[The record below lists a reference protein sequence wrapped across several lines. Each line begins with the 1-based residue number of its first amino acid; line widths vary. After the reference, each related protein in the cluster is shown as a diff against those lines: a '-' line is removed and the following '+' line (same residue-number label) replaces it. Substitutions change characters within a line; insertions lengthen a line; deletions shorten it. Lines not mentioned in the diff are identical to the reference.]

1 MSASSDQKQN
11 KVYSISV
18 QLKKKKDLFFQHA
31 HSIFYTYSLS
41 IYLPSKTLKMLQ
53 NSTSEIKTNQR

>member
-18 QLKKKKDLFFQHA
+18 QLKKKDLFFQHA

-53 NSTSEIKTNQR
+53 NSISEIKINQR

>member
-18 QLKKKKDLFFQHA
+18 QLKKKDLFFQHA
-31 HSIFYTYSLS
+31 HSILYTYSLS
-41 IYLPSKTLKMLQ
+41 IYLPSKILKMLQ
-53 NSTSEIKTNQR
+53 NSISEIKINQR